1 MQPSLTKASTESALY
16 QDTNDGIAMFFVGL
30 LILGK
35 TMAIG
40 VNTPRTAWKIQPRS
54 DPTHDNYQRAV
65 GDHHTWVGNINK
77 RGFSH
82 RYLAGHLLVQP
93 MRACI
98 TPWDHYF
105 HLVSMSRSLDLW
117 NLGKHNSNRAPHG
130 VKTINAIYEAQS
142 SVNQKPN

>member
-1 MQPSLTKASTESALY
+1 MQPSLTKASTESALH
-16 QDTNDGIAMFFVGL
+16 QDTNDGTAMFFVRL

-77 RGFSH
+77 RGSSH
-82 RYLAGHLLVQP
+82 RYLAGHLLVQS
-93 MRACI
+93 MRAYIYKSVGSLLFIKSACHVL
-98 TPWDHYF
+98 T
-105 HLVSMSRSLDLW
+105 LDLW
-117 NLGKHNSNRAPHG
+117 NLGE
-130 VKTINAIYEAQS
+130 T
-142 SVNQKPN
+142 